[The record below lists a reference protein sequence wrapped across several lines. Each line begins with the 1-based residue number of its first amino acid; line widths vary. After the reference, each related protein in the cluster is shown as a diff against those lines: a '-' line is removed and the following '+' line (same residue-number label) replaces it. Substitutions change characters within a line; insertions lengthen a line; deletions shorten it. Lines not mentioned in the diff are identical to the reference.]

1 MVWTEETIVGRTL
14 RCARMTGLPAGQVIE
29 LVAGVFVL
37 VGVWQ
42 QAKGR
47 RRAVGLCRAVVLTLF
62 LLRHDNAQDVA
73 GELSGCS
80 QATVSRIFRR
90 IRPLL
95 DQVTAARA
103 AKVAAQVRRSA
114 TLVDGFIAP
123 TGERAA
129 RDDLFS
135 GKHRICGMNVQTVTD
150 GRLVDT
156 GTPIGGSRHDSVAFH
171 ASGIAERW
179 ASHLAQDGPGIL
191 ADKGYQRSGPITPY
205 ANPKA
210 TTCPAFAKPATT
222 ALNSIRAAVERA
234 IAHLTNWKILDIG
247 YRGRL
252 SEFPDVLRTVT
263 NLEIY
268 RIWG

>member
-1 MVWTEETIVGRTL
+1 
-14 RCARMTGLPAGQVIE
+14 MTGLSAWQVTE
-29 LVAGVFVL
+29 LAAQVFAR

-42 QAKGR
+42 QPKGR
-47 RRAVGLCRAVVLTLF
+47 RRVVGLFRAVVLTLF

-73 GELSGCS
+73 GELFGCS
-80 QATVSRIFRR
+80 QATVSRVFRR

-95 DQVTAARA
+95 EQVTAARA
-103 AKVAAQVRRSA
+103 AEVATQARRSA
-114 TLVDGFIAP
+114 VLVDGFIAP

-129 RDDLFS
+129 RTDLFS
-135 GKHRICGMNVQTVTD
+135 GKHRICGMNVQAVADTC

-156 GTPIGGSRHDSVAFH
+156 GTPIGGSRHDSVAFD
-171 ASGIAERW
+171 ASGIAQRW
-179 ASHLAQDGPGIL
+179 ADHLAEDGPGML
-191 ADKGYQRSGPITPY
+191 ADKGYQGCGPTTPY
-205 ANPKA
+205 RKPQGRHLSDVRKA
-210 TTCPAFAKPATT
+210 CNT

-234 IAHLTNWKILDIG
+234 IAHLTNWKILDLG